1 MESMKA
7 AQSLY
12 CFDDPRRS
20 FDHFLFAR
28 FVRQAYTNR
37 ASNHFGAQTH
47 GL

>member
-20 FDHFLFAR
+20 FDHFLFL
-28 FVRQAYTNR
+28 V
-37 ASNHFGAQTH
+37 S
-47 GL
+47 